1 MKCPECGFESVDGS
15 RLCRNCGSPLPQPT
29 EHIDLGFEAS
39 PHPEP
44 RKEPVLDETDR
55 MPSYNYP
62 AMDNQMGNARPPQ
75 QPVQPPVYQATPPAY
90 AQAPS
95 PTPMPAAPVQTRSS
109 SVVPLAVA
117 AVVLICCIAAV
128 VVFGGFIGGR
138 SNQTQTNSE
147 QSTQS
152 SANNQN
158 SSTTQQTQDDEAQ
171 RKAEEEA
178 QAEAQRKAEEE
189 AQAEAQRKAE
199 EEAQRKAEEEAE
211 AQRRAEEE
219 AAAAQ
224 IDAERRSGMLS
235 SLDGWWNAAFQ
246 GTTCAYISGGNF
258 YIYKEDIPS
267 GKLWRTISTAEFVR
281 YEDGLPTG
289 SFAGKPGYLIPKIA
303 AGDKNFYI
311 TDEDFADGRID
322 QIAHVEDDGSG
333 YDSNQTF
340 YRCEK
345 PSYAT

>member
-15 RLCRNCGSPLPQPT
+15 RFCRNCGSPLPQPK
-29 EHIDLGFEAS
+29 EQVDLGFEA
-39 PHPEP
+39 PPRPEP
-44 RKEPVLDETDR
+44 RKEAVLDETDR

-62 AMDNQMGNARPPQ
+62 AMDNQMGNAQPPL
-75 QPVQPPVYQATPPAY
+75 QPVQPPVYQAKTTLSAP
-90 AQAPS
+90 APS
-95 PTPMPAAPVQTRSS
+95 PAPMPTAPVQTRSS
-109 SVVPLAVA
+109 SALPLAVA
-117 AVVLICCIAAV
+117 TVVLICCIAAV

-138 SNQTQTNSE
+138 SNQTQANSE
-147 QSTQS
+147 QSTQT
-152 SANNQN
+152 SASNQN
-158 SSTTQQTQDDEAQ
+158 SSTTQQTQYD
-171 RKAEEEA
+171 
-178 QAEAQRKAEEE
+178 EAQRKAEEE

-199 EEAQRKAEEEAE
+199 EEAQRKAAEEAE

-235 SLDGWWNAAFQ
+235 SMDGWWNAAFQ
-246 GTTCAYISGGNF
+246 GTTCAYISGGSF

-311 TDEDFADGRID
+311 TDEDYADGRID
-322 QIAHVEDDGSG
+322 QIAHVDDDGSG
-333 YDSNQTF
+333 YDSTQTF